1 MNKVDGE
8 LVAARLTLIRELITD
23 LVTLGQ
29 TMAGDLAADRIRR
42 HDTERIL
49 TQMVELAVS
58 VNSHI
63 AAAVLGRGPGSYRES
78 FTDLARAGVITEQF
92 AAQLAPSAGL
102 RNILAHEYVAIDL
115 QLVAAAIPAAIS
127 DYTAYVKA
135 VATWLVDR

>member
-1 MNKVDGE
+1 MTTPQPSCRARVDAAIARIENGSFKQGE
-8 LVAARLTLIRELITD
+8 VPPLWDGHA
-23 LVTLGQ
+23 
-29 TMAGDLAADRIRR
+29 
-42 HDTERIL
+42 TERIL